1 MSLSLATVAKMLEL
15 IGEVE
20 RLTAKLAECRAVLKE
35 REFDGEDG
43 NSCGG
48 CGSEKATAFDRRTG
62 GDDEPHDPGCPWL
75 RAMTDE
81 EPKQ

>member
-20 RLTAKLAECRAVLKE
+20 RLTAKLAECRAVLNE
-35 REFDGEDG
+35 HQYGDCEYPNADDVLEWFC
-43 NSCGG
+43 SHCGTHG
-48 CGSEKATAFDRRTG
+48 ME
-62 GDDEPHDPGCPWL
+62 HDPSCAWL